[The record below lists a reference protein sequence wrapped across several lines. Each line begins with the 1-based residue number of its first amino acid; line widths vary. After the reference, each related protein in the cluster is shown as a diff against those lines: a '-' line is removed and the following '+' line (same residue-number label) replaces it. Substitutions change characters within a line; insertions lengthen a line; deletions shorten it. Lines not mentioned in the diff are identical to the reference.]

1 MIDWR
6 AHFAKERQI
15 RQCATRAGIPRP
27 RARALAAQLASQKLP
42 IEQRTRLLLLMAKQR
57 ITSHG

>member
-15 RQCATRAGIPRP
+15 RQCATKAGIPRP
-27 RARALAAQLASQKLP
+27 RARILAAQLALKP
-42 IEQRTRLLLLMAKQR
+42 VPREQAARLLMTLAVRKLR
-57 ITSHG
+57 T